1 MKNILQMLEMSSK
14 KYPNKII
21 FGDVK
26 DEIKYA
32 EFTKKAKIIGAQIAS
47 KYKKENARL

>member
-26 DEIKYA
+26 DEKNMQSLQ
-32 EFTKKAKIIGAQIAS
+32 KKQK
-47 KYKKENARL
+47 

>member
-32 EFTKKAKIIGAQIAS
+32 EFTKKAKIIRPHQ
-47 KYKKENARL
+47 KKEQKTY